1 MRLPSLI
8 TSKESNER
16 YHMTW
21 DYPCVGSV
29 LTTQSWS
36 HGIAMRSQCTGML
49 GQMRYTWITTVPLQ
63 TQDQLGSRTFMTV
76 LEVIKAV

>member
-21 DYPCVGSV
+21 DHPCNRSI

-36 HGIAMRSQCTGML
+36 HSVAMRSQCTGML
-49 GQMRYTWITTVPLQ
+49 GHLRYTWITTDPLQ
-63 TQDQLGSRTFMTV
+63 TQDRLGSRTFMTV